1 MSKDKFICTLCPLGC
16 NLAVTEEDNEKKL
29 LKVRGQKCKKGKD
42 FAYDEFYNP
51 TRTITTTV
59 AISCASLTRL
69 PVKSSLPVP
78 RELIFEA
85 LAKIYELEL
94 SGPIKMGDVVLED
107 ILGTGTDIVA
117 TRSLV
122 GKD

>member
-1 MSKDKFICTLCPLGC
+1 MSEDKYICTLCPLGC
-16 NLAVTEEDNEKKL
+16 NLTVTEEDEQKKI

-51 TRTITTTV
+51 TRTITTTA
-59 AISCASLTRL
+59 AISCVSLTRL
-69 PVKSSLPVP
+69 PVKSSLPLP
-78 RELIFEA
+78 RELIFKA

-94 SGPIKMGDVVLED
+94 SGPVKMGDVVIKD
-107 ILGTGTDIVA
+107 ILGTGADIVA
-117 TRSLV
+117 TRSLA